1 MTAGARLGGLHGR
14 LLRTSSKERRY
25 IVARGLPVVG
35 WPTRSP
41 PRSER
46 HRDRTTRPPKGSC
59 IGPDA
64 SLETA
69 LQSTQ

>member
-1 MTAGARLGGLHGR
+1 MVGLR
-14 LLRTSSKERRY
+14 RPLLTTPSKERRY
-25 IVARGLPVVG
+25 IVARGLPAAG

-59 IGPDA
+59 IGSDA